1 MKHFILLTTLCML
14 PISGA
19 HRIVGG
25 REARAHSRPYMVSLQ
40 IRGQSFCGGSLI
52 YPNWVLTAAHC
63 MEDMRVDMIRVVLG
77 AHNLRNPDRFVQ
89 VLSIQESF
97 THPEY
102 NPTTFQNDIN
112 LLKLNSFANINRFVR
127 NISLPLNDSNVLPG
141 SPCSVA
147 GWGEVSDFG
156 TLPRALMETDVN
168 VISRET
174 CNQHWGQI
182 IFESMLCTASP
193 GQQNK
198 GFCSGDSGGPL
209 VCRNRIEGLVSFSG
223 LFCGDPNTPDVYTRI
238 SAFLPWIQ
246 SVISRR

>member
-1 MKHFILLTTLCML
+1 MKYLILLVTLCLL
-14 PISGA
+14 PVSGA

-40 IRGQSFCGGSLI
+40 IRGQHFCGGALI

-63 MEDMRVDMIRVVLG
+63 MEDKRVDIVRVVLG

-102 NPTTFQNDIN
+102 NPTTFRNDIN
-112 LLKLNSFANINRFVR
+112 LLKLNSSAIITPSVR
-127 NISLPLNDSNVLPG
+127 NIRLPRNNSDVNPG

-147 GWGEVSDFG
+147 GWGQVTDFG
-156 TLPRALMETDVN
+156 TLPRALMETDAD
-168 VISRET
+168 VISREV
-174 CNQHWGQI
+174 CSQHWGLNI
-182 IFESMLCTASP
+182 SDSMLCAASP
-193 GQQNK
+193 GPRNK

-209 VCRNRIEGLVSFSG
+209 VCGNQVEGAVSFSG
-223 LFCGDPNTPDVYTRI
+223 FFCGDPRTPDVYTRV

-246 SVISRR
+246 NVISRR